1 MNMTELDIKKLNKT
15 VEQLSQRVALLEN
28 AKTRSQTGLD
38 MNPAAI
44 WTPKHIAKY
53 TGLSYGYVRNELVY
67 ATDFPKPI
75 KRDTGTARQRKL
87 YLAGDIIQYFN
98 QTNNAN

>member
-1 MNMTELDIKKLNKT
+1 MTELDIKKLNKT

-28 AKTRSQTGLD
+28 TKTKAQNGLD

-53 TGLSYGYVRNELVY
+53 TGLSYGYIRNHLIN
-67 ATDFPKPI
+67 AADFPKAI
-75 KRDTGTARQRKL
+75 KRDTGTTRQRKL
-87 YLAGDIIQYFN
+87 YLAGEIIQYFN
-98 QTNNAN
+98 RHNNAN